1 VQPKSWESRA
11 RRLTQEL
18 PAWASTNIDL
28 RPGEAALKHAAQF
41 PLFKSPASGALPCA
55 QQLIAGTSNSVMQW
69 RRQNHR
75 FLAENS
81 EISENTATCFPPTAS
96 YSSSFERHALC
107 RYQPTVTLKIE
118 KLAGE
123 HGTTLKLIGRIRAEH
138 LAELRGQIAASAPSV
153 LELREVTLVDAEVVR
168 FLSACESEG
177 IHLQHCSA
185 YIREWIVRERES
197 AIKG

>member
-1 VQPKSWESRA
+1 MAGAESQIS
-11 RRLTQEL
+11 RREVG
-18 PAWASTNIDL
+18 N
-28 RPGEAALKHAAQF
+28 F
-41 PLFKSPASGALPCA
+41 PQYGNMFF
-55 QQLIAGTSNSVMQW
+55 SNRGFS
-69 RRQNHR
+69 
-75 FLAENS
+75 
-81 EISENTATCFPPTAS
+81 NT
-96 YSSSFERHALC
+96 FERRALC
-107 RYQPTVTLKIE
+107 TYETTVTLKIE

-138 LAELRGQIAASAPSV
+138 LAELRGQIAASAPTV

-197 AIKG
+197 VLKG

>member
-1 VQPKSWESRA
+1 VKAPQGTLHNFLS
-11 RRLTQEL
+11 
-18 PAWASTNIDL
+18 
-28 RPGEAALKHAAQF
+28 
-41 PLFKSPASGALPCA
+41 FKSPASGALPLRSTV
-55 QQLIAGTSNSVMQW
+55 QSWNPNSVMQW
-69 RRQNHR
+69 RGRITDFSPRSRQFPKIRQHVYQQLR
-75 FLAENS
+75 VNS
-81 EISENTATCFPPTAS
+81 NA
-96 YSSSFERHALC
+96 FERRALC
-107 RYQPTVTLKIE
+107 SHEATVTLKIE
-118 KLAGE
+118 KLAGD

-185 YIREWIVRERES
+185 YIREWIVREQES